1 MSEEKKFTDLGEA
14 IEYVI
19 SQLSENEKDI
29 IANGDSAG
37 LHLGLAGWV
46 RSEILS
52 NESLNLTELIY
63 EKIRKETPHYN
74 EHSEEPLFIHPDNIT
89 GYIIDELICK
99 LNKTHPQS

>member
-1 MSEEKKFTDLGEA
+1 MSEETKFTDLSDA

-19 SQLSENEKDI
+19 SQLSENEKDL
-29 IANGDSAG
+29 IANADSAG

-46 RSEILS
+46 RSAILS

-63 EKIRKETPHYN
+63 EKIRKENPYYN

-89 GYIIDELICK
+89 GYIIDELISK
-99 LNKTHPQS
+99 LK